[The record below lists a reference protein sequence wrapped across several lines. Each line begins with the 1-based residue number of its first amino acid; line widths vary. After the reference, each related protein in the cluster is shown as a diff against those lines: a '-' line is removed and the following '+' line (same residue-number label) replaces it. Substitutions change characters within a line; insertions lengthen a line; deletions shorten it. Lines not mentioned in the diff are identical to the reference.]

1 MCHPARALAAIR
13 ALNWVNDNPFR
24 VSSGVILLD
33 LLEGSPSSG
42 LPNVKINNHRLR
54 KSRLSPTNFIGYLMK
69 SQWFFPPSAESLTRH
84 VPGPGAPAL
93 QQDLEA
99 HGVIQGRLPSVPRGK
114 RREVILG
121 KVGRVQVEVALYMGF
136 KWV

>member
-54 KSRLSPTNFIGYLMK
+54 KSRLSPTN
-69 SQWFFPPSAESLTRH
+69 S
-84 VPGPGAPAL
+84 
-93 QQDLEA
+93 
-99 HGVIQGRLPSVPRGK
+99 
-114 RREVILG
+114 ILL
-121 KVGRVQVEVALYMGF
+121 VTL
-136 KWV
+136 